1 VGGINVTATDW
12 CPRAPNWGGFHVQRP
27 LLYDQVVDRR
37 MWGVRE
43 VSDGSQIR
51 QGFSP
56 TYSPNPNLK
65 PYPSA
70 YPGIPPPCGCTN
82 EWVYIVGAARG
93 QNQHVALLL
102 TTHAHALITS
112 HNYM

>member
-1 VGGINVTATDW
+1 
-12 CPRAPNWGGFHVQRP
+12 
-27 LLYDQVVDRR
+27 

-43 VSDGSQIR
+43 VSDGSRIR

-65 PYPSA
+65 PYPPA

-93 QNQHVALLL
+93 QNEHVALLFA
-102 TTHAHALITS
+102 THAHALITS